1 MWVREKTKKR
11 SACDRESSPVVHEI
25 KANQV
30 STSIIVVLC
39 CLNVHSH
46 ARKDFLVEGSVAS
59 VNNSTGANVP
69 DFVGIV
75 RVCWGGAEVYS
86 SFGLRLKFLSLC
98 LFDVGQCFTSKDSK
112 IG

>member
-1 MWVREKTKKR
+1 MGMPSFDEVPVIVNLVPSSMKSRPTR
-11 SACDRESSPVVHEI
+11 SAPVSLLSC
-25 KANQV
+25 A
-30 STSIIVVLC
+30 VLI
-39 CLNVHSH
+39 NVHSH
-46 ARKDFLVEGSVAS
+46 ARKDFLVESSVAS

-98 LFDVGQCFTSKDSK
+98 LFDVG
-112 IG
+112 